1 MNRVECNWLEVV
13 NQEDKIRDCKVL
25 IACSGGSDSTALLH
39 FLANVRKTL
48 NLDLMCIYIN
58 HKLRS
63 EQEIQGEIDFIYD
76 QTNKLKIDFLS
87 TEVRDKINPPFEL
100 NARNARWEIIDAIRR
115 QGEFKYVATGHH
127 LYDFFETI
135 LIQLNRAAS
144 DKALS
149 GFKRIRGNRWSPLLH
164 VRKEEME
171 SYLTS
176 KGISWCVDQS
186 NFDDFTMRNKIRKV
200 MPVLRD
206 IVPNFEQ
213 NLLEVLNRR

>member
-1 MNRVECNWLEVV
+1 MNRTECNWLEVV
-13 NQEDKIRDCKVL
+13 NHEDKIRDCGVL

-39 FLANVRKTL
+39 FLASVRKTL
-48 NLDLMCIYIN
+48 NLNLMCIYVN
-58 HKLRS
+58 HKLRP
-63 EQEIQGEIDFIYD
+63 EREVQGEIDFIYE
-76 QTNKLKIDFLS
+76 QTDKLEIDFLA
-87 TEVRDKINPPFEL
+87 TEVKNEIQPPFEL
-100 NARNARWEIIDAIRR
+100 NARNARWEIFDAF
-115 QGEFKYVATGHH
+115 QKEYGFTYVATGHH

-176 KGISWCVDQS
+176 KGISWCVDKS
-186 NFDDFTMRNKIRKV
+186 NFEDFTMRNKIRKL
-200 MPVLRD
+200 MPGLRE

-213 NLLEVLNRR
+213 NLMEVLNRK